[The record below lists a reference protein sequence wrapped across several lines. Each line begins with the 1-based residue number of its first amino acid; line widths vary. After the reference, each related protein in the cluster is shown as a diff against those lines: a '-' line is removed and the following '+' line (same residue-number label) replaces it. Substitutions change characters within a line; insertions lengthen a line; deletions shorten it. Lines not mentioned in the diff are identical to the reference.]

1 MQDGGIGMINN
12 KCTIL
17 VVSFIAVNKCV
28 DVKIIGNSTIGKVV
42 SEAMKYFYKI
52 FDETLNECHMENII
66 VASKEN
72 KGLLDMNKTVD
83 YYKLGNGCNILIA
96 QKD

>member
-1 MQDGGIGMINN
+1 MINN

-17 VVSFIAVNKCV
+17 VVSFIAVNKYV
-28 DVKIIGNSTIGKVV
+28 DVRITGNSTIGKIVY
-42 SEAMKYFYKI
+42 EAMKYFCRI
-52 FDETLNECHMENII
+52 FDETMNDCIMENII

-96 QKD
+96 